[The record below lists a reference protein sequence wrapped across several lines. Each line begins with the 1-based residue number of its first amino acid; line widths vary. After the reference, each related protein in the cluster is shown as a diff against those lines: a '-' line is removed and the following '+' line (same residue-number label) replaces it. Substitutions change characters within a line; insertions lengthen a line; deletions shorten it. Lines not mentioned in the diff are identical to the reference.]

1 MHGFAVVTESFLREP
16 LRVAAR
22 LRPLHPSI
30 AIGVQR
36 NPIDSQPQTALMK
49 LRGAVATANGLQV
62 GKQRAGCRHLP
73 QEGFNVRAEM
83 NHGKTAC
90 FLPVVSDGLVEPVN
104 VLRLEIGD
112 VGLRT
117 AKMPAQ
123 FVEPA
128 PLRVFSRPMMS

>member
-1 MHGFAVVTESFLREP
+1 VQRHALD
-16 LRVAAR
+16 AQ
-22 LRPLHPSI
+22 SI
-30 AIGVQR
+30 A
-36 NPIDSQPQTALMK
+36 SL
-49 LRGAVATANGLQV
+49 LEFRGAVATANGLQV

-73 QEGFNVRAEM
+73 QDGLNVRAKM
-83 NHGKTAC
+83 NHGKTAG
-90 FLPVVSDGLVEPVN
+90 FLPGVSDGLVRPVN

-117 AKMPAQ
+117 AEMPAQ